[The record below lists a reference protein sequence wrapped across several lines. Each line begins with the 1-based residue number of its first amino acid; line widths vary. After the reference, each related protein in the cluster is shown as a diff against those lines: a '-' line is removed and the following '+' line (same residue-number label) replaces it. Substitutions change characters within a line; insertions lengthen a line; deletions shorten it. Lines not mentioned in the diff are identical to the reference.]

1 MSEFPSDTVE
11 AALAEVEADEKRL
24 LKIAADMLEAYD
36 RSLYEFDLLASA
48 ALNRSVA
55 LSSGFCIM
63 IREKNLICAGALV
76 RLQLDTA
83 LRLFAGFIADQ
94 PHEFAMEVFKGNR
107 IDRMKDKSGTRM
119 TDRHLVTQLANE
131 YPWIEEVYERA
142 SNYVHLSGTHIK
154 SALSMEDGD
163 SGKIGIKVSSLDRT
177 LPEATYLEA
186 IGAFRECTKIVA
198 RYVYG
203 WTFTKANPEE
213 VAQMKDTLDSM
224 EVVVNDWRGR
234 NPQDAVD
241 GMIHSTLGPC
251 STVPANWMNLDHW
264 IPYASWQQ
272 AEADFGQLA
281 FTCQQCFPGQG
292 RALPRTPTV

>member
-24 LKIAADMLEAYD
+24 LEIAADMLEAYD

-119 TDRHLVTQLANE
+119 ADRHLVTQLAIE
-131 YPWIEEVYERA
+131 YPWIEEAYERT

-163 SGKIGIKVSSLDRT
+163 SGKIGIKISPLDQT
-177 LPEATYLEA
+177 LPDATYLEA
-186 IGAFRECTKIVA
+186 IKVFRACTIIIA
-198 RYVYG
+198 RYIDG
-203 WTFTKANPEE
+203 WTYTKDNPEE
-213 VAQMKDTLDSM
+213 IVQKIEVLDGM

-234 NPQDAVD
+234 NPQDEIDA
-241 GMIHSTLGPC
+241 MIHNISNLC
-251 STVPANWMNLDHW
+251 STVPANWMNLQHW
-264 IPYASWQQ
+264 IPYTSRQQ
-272 AEADFGQLA
+272 AEADFGHLA
-281 FTCQQCFPGQG
+281 FTCQKCFPGQG
-292 RALPRTPTV
+292 RTLPRSPIA